1 MKIVL
6 ERNAFPPDRAHADD
20 AGLDLRSPVDVIIKP
35 HASVLID
42 TGVHAAIPAGCVGF
56 LKSKSG
62 LMCNHEITSDG
73 TVDAGYTGSIRVK
86 LFNHGEWHYTVRRG
100 DKISQLV
107 VQKCEFP
114 DVEIVNSLPET
125 ARGDAGF
132 GSSGR

>member
-6 ERNAFPPDRAHADD
+6 ERSAFPPIRAHEDD
-20 AGLDLRSPVDVIIKP
+20 AGLDIRSPVDVIIKP

-42 TGVHAAIPAGCVGF
+42 TGVHVAIPAGCVGF

-86 LFNHGEWHYTVRRG
+86 LFNHGDYHYTIRRG
-100 DKISQLV
+100 DKITQLV
-107 VQKCEFP
+107 VQRCELP
-114 DVEIVNSLPET
+114 DVEIVDSLPET
-125 ARGDAGF
+125 ARGAGGL
-132 GSSGR
+132 GSTGR